1 MMLRGAISIS
11 WAFIV
16 RSAATYAS
24 YRSKLF
30 LGFASLLLSAITFL
44 FVGRVV
50 ELAGSGF
57 EDRVGMTYT
66 AFALIGVVVHGV
78 SASGLHVF
86 RKTVRREQLQGT
98 FEQLVSSGRPV
109 VSLVLLAGLSEIVIA
124 QGVALGLAAIAAGL
138 LGVAIPVTLPALT
151 AVVLYSL
158 TMCGIGF
165 ISAGLTMIFKEGE
178 PVSWAFGALSGLLGG
193 VYFPVSLLPVWLRR
207 VAWMLPTPHVLSV
220 VRAGFRGSVHDADTA
235 THLIFLSISA
245 AVSVAIGLVVLRRGC
260 DHAKV
265 TGTLREY

>member
-1 MMLRGAISIS
+1 MSRDVINLS
-11 WAFIV
+11 WAFVV
-16 RSAATYAS
+16 RSVATYAS

-57 EDRVGMTYT
+57 EDEMGMTYT

-78 SASGLHVF
+78 SASGLHAF

-109 VSLVLLAGLSEIVIA
+109 VLLVLLAGLSEIMIA
-124 QGVALGLAAIAAGL
+124 QGVALGLAVIVSGL
-138 LGVAIPVTLPALT
+138 LGVTIPVTLPALT

-165 ISAGLTMIFKEGE
+165 ISAGLTTVFKEGE

-207 VAWMLPTPHVLSV
+207 VAWMLPTSHVLPV
-220 VRAGFRGSVHDADTA
+220 ARAGFRGPVHDAGTA
-235 THLIFLSISA
+235 THLVFLLISA
-245 AVSVAIGLVVLRRGC
+245 AVSVVVGLVVLRRGC
-260 DHAKV
+260 DHARV